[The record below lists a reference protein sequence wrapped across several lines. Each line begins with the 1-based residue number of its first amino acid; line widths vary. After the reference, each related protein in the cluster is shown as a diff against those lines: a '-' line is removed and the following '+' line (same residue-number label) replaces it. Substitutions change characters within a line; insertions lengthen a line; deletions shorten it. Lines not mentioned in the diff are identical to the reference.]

1 MGKAGGVIGI
11 IAGIFGL
18 IAAVVTLFLGRMASA
33 FETEGAKAIVG
44 LGWGGVLFSFL
55 AIVFGAIAIGR
66 PKGAGI
72 GLIIVSILGAILG
85 GTLVAICMALSLIGG
100 ILAVAGA
107 KNIKPAISSVS
118 DMDVVTGKKSA
129 WGWMV
134 AAGAGVALIV
144 LVLVSG
150 QGAAKPKTD
159 PLAELTS
166 AQVSTLQPD
175 GELFEIFTFGS
186 KYTDL
191 QRENK
196 LNEIKGHV
204 VQWQLPVYE
213 VSRSGDGYKIQTK
226 SSPNVS
232 QSDRNLVGTFIY
244 ITPHNDK
251 ERQIVE
257 TLKTDDTIS
266 FKGIIADTTMRS
278 LDIKPAILVAQP
290 LPVAQA
296 TLVPQPAQPVQ
307 ALPQHANM
315 LFLVGKDLDSA
326 LDDPLLKPRFEK
338 LLGDKLGAFR
348 ERMNVSSG
356 ITQDGEWIVGEGG
369 MPHLFSIEE
378 AAFAINTE
386 TSEMF
391 AIMLTDGKNIN
402 YFGATEVTSLP
413 APLQTWYKA
422 HGGT

>member
-11 IAGIFGL
+11 IAGIFGF
-18 IAAVVTLFLGRMASA
+18 IAAIVTLFLGGMGSA
-33 FETEGAKAIVG
+33 FEAEGAKTIVG

-55 AIVFGAIAIGR
+55 AIVFGAIAIAR
-66 PKGAGI
+66 PKVAGI

-85 GTLVAICMALSLIGG
+85 GTLVAICMVLSLFGG

-107 KNIKPAISSVS
+107 KNVKPATSSVS
-118 DMDVVTGKKSA
+118 DTDVVTVKKGA
-129 WGWMV
+129 WGWVV
-134 AAGAGVALIV
+134 AAGAGVVLIV
-144 LVLVSG
+144 LAVVSG
-150 QGAAKPKTD
+150 QGVAKPKTD
-159 PLAELTS
+159 PSAELSS
-166 AQVSTLQPD
+166 AQISALQPD

-191 QRENK
+191 QRDNK

-226 SSPNVS
+226 SSLGIS
-232 QSDRNLVGTFIY
+232 QYDRNLVGTFVY

-257 TLKTDDTIS
+257 ALKTDDTIY
-266 FKGIIADTTMRS
+266 FKGIIADSTMRS

-296 TLVPQPAQPVQ
+296 TLAPQSAPV
-307 ALPQHANM
+307 LPQHANI
-315 LFLVGKDLDSA
+315 LDLVGKDNESA

-348 ERMNVSSG
+348 ERLNVSSG
-356 ITQDGEWIVGEGG
+356 ITQDGDWIVGEGG

-378 AAFAINTE
+378 AAFAINAE
-386 TSEMF
+386 TSEIF
-391 AIMLTDGKNIN
+391 AIMLTDGKEIS
-402 YFGATEVTSLP
+402 YFGATEETSLP
-413 APLQTWYKA
+413 APLQAWYKA
-422 HGGT
+422 HGGI

>member
-11 IAGIFGL
+11 IAGIFGF
-18 IAAVVTLFLGRMASA
+18 IAAIVTLFVGGMGSA
-33 FETEGAKAIVG
+33 FEAEGAKTIVG

-55 AIVFGAIAIGR
+55 AIVFGAIVVAR
-66 PKGAGI
+66 PKAAGI
-72 GLIIVSILGAILG
+72 GLIVVSILGAILG
-85 GTLVAICMALSLIGG
+85 GTLVAICMVLSLIGG

-107 KNIKPAISSVS
+107 KNVKPATSTVS
-118 DMDVVTGKKSA
+118 DIDVATGKKSA
-129 WGWMV
+129 WGWVV
-134 AAGAGVALIV
+134 AAGAGVVLIV
-144 LVLVSG
+144 LALVSW
-150 QGAAKPKTD
+150 QGVAKPKTD
-159 PLAELTS
+159 PLAELAS
-166 AQVSTLQPD
+166 AQISALQPS

-226 SSPNVS
+226 SSLNFS
-232 QSDRNLVGTFIY
+232 QFDRNLVGTFVY
-244 ITPHNDK
+244 ITPRNDK

-257 TLKTDDTIS
+257 ALKTGDTIS
-266 FKGIIADTTMRS
+266 FKGIIADSTMRS
-278 LDIKPAILVAQP
+278 LDIKPAILNSHP
-290 LPVAQA
+290 LHAAQA
-296 TLVPQPAQPVQ
+296 TLKPQTAQV
-307 ALPQHANM
+307 LPQHANI
-315 LFLVGKDLDSA
+315 LGLVGKDVDSA
-326 LDDPLLKPRFEK
+326 FDDPLLKPRFEK
-338 LLGDKLGAFR
+338 MLGDQLGAFR
-348 ERMNVSSG
+348 ERLSVSSG

-378 AAFAINTE
+378 AAFAINAE

-391 AIMLTDGKNIN
+391 AIMLTDGKEIR
-402 YFGATEVTSLP
+402 YFGTTEVTGLP
-413 APLQTWYKA
+413 APLQNWYKM

>member
-166 AQVSTLQPD
+166 AQI
-175 GELFEIFTFGS
+175 G
-186 KYTDL
+186 
-191 QRENK
+191 RA
-196 LNEIKGHV
+196 HV
-204 VQWQLPVYE
+204 
-213 VSRSGDGYKIQTK
+213 
-226 SSPNVS
+226 
-232 QSDRNLVGTFIY
+232 
-244 ITPHNDK
+244 
-251 ERQIVE
+251 
-257 TLKTDDTIS
+257 
-266 FKGIIADTTMRS
+266 
-278 LDIKPAILVAQP
+278 
-290 LPVAQA
+290 
-296 TLVPQPAQPVQ
+296 
-307 ALPQHANM
+307 
-315 LFLVGKDLDSA
+315 
-326 LDDPLLKPRFEK
+326 
-338 LLGDKLGAFR
+338 
-348 ERMNVSSG
+348 
-356 ITQDGEWIVGEGG
+356 
-369 MPHLFSIEE
+369 
-378 AAFAINTE
+378 
-386 TSEMF
+386 
-391 AIMLTDGKNIN
+391 
-402 YFGATEVTSLP
+402 
-413 APLQTWYKA
+413 
-422 HGGT
+422 